1 VNGILVLNF
10 EFAIKIGITMVIDVF
25 CCRTNYYL
33 FSTFFFSICHDI
45 WHFNAYYFDWVFL
58 NVGDVVCSGTKFVLI

>member
-1 VNGILVLNF
+1 MNGILVLNF

-25 CCRTNYYL
+25 CYRTKLL
-33 FSTFFFSICHDI
+33 FISNIFFSICRDI

-58 NVGDVVCSGTKFVLI
+58 NVGDVVCSRTKFVLI